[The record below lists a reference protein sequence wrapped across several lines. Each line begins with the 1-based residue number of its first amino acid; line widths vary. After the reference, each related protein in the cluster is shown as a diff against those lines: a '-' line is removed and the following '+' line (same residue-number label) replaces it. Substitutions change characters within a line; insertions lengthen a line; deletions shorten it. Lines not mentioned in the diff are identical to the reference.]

1 MASPRRDVYQEITN
15 KIIAMQEEGKRP
27 WLQPWQDGEGVASFP
42 IRSTGEPYRGINVL
56 LLWSEAADKGYNSP
70 YWFTYKQA
78 AALKAHVRKGETGT
92 TIVYAGSIQRTDTD
106 EATGEDSATDTNA
119 GECPYARFISS
130 HIERFVRFGDR
141 APSDRKCERGGWR
154 GKKRTCRQCCGW

>member
-15 KIIAMQEEGKRP
+15 KIIAMLEEGKRP

-70 YWFTYKQA
+70 LLVYLQTGRSAKSPRAQRRNGNHHRLRWQHP
-78 AALKAHVRKGETGT
+78 AHRH
-92 TIVYAGSIQRTDTD
+92 R
-106 EATGEDSATDTNA
+106 
-119 GECPYARFISS
+119 R
-130 HIERFVRFGDR
+130 
-141 APSDRKCERGGWR
+141 SDGRG
-154 GKKRTCRQCCGW
+154 